1 MGKLASY
8 ESKEPSSQLLKP
20 GEHDVN
26 FLGYAECTSFDEIK
40 ALKVIGK
47 KSDLPAWTNPVD
59 VLAIWVGNK
68 TGSMTY
74 RLHLEGFLRY
84 SELSDKQLKS
94 GQYQDEEGFA
104 CEITKKGLV
113 RVEDPERTAVC
124 ESILDRFIWALGYP
138 EGTNALSA
146 IEDAMSKKAL
156 FHINVVAEP
165 WEDGND
171 QLRIKKFSRIGDDA
185 PKAST
190 SALQA

>member
-8 ESKEPSSQLLKP
+8 ESKQPSSQLLKQ
-20 GEHDVN
+20 GEHDVKL
-26 FLGYAECTSFDEIK
+26 LGYTECTSFDEIK
-40 ALKVIGK
+40 SLKVIGQK
-47 KSDLPAWTNPVD
+47 ADLPSWINPVD
-59 VLAIWVGNK
+59 VLAIWVGNA

-74 RLHLEGFLRY
+74 RLHLEGCLRY

-113 RVEDPERTAVC
+113 RIEDPERTAVC

-138 EGTNALSA
+138 EGTNALEA
-146 IEDAMSKKAL
+146 LDQAMASKSL

-165 WEDGND
+165 WEDGDD
-171 QLRIKKFSRIGDDA
+171 QLRIKKFTRISEDA
-185 PKAST
+185 PKAS
-190 SALQA
+190 AGLEA